1 MSGEYGVDTDEL
13 KRLAERM
20 AEVEARAE
28 ASIAAMSSEVDG
40 LHATFTGQAATA
52 HATAHAQWVQ
62 GARQMREA
70 LKYFQTGG
78 MVAHGNYTRAATANT
93 AMWG

>member
-13 KRLAERM
+13 KRLTERM

-28 ASIAAMSSEVDG
+28 ASVAAMNTEVDG

-52 HATAHAQWVQ
+52 HAAAHAKWTE
-62 GARQMREA
+62 GAKQMREA
-70 LKYFQTGG
+70 LRYFQAGG
-78 MVAHGNYTRAATANT
+78 MVAHTNYTSATTTNT
-93 AMWG
+93 AMWS